1 MFVQGP
7 FCCPATFLCSAP
19 DEGAACSMPR
29 PYDGDC
35 RADRVTEQSDTF
47 HLPGIPP
54 ANARTAG
61 PLCRLAV
68 QFASSIHHCQPHADV
83 KVQTPNMGVSPAAQ
97 NRDELRPDSIAGAA
111 WPFLTLLINPFIRGL
126 KTNVLSAVAAF
137 LHILYRMHRIPL
149 ELSDSFA
156 SVVEKHRQ
164 AKGLS
169 RSALASEAGLHQT
182 YIGLLERGQR
192 SPNLDTAQ
200 AIARSLGCSLSQ
212 LIIEAE
218 KLQQKKA
225 RKR

>member
-1 MFVQGP
+1 M
-7 FCCPATFLCSAP
+7 
-19 DEGAACSMPR
+19 
-29 PYDGDC
+29 
-35 RADRVTEQSDTF
+35 
-47 HLPGIPP
+47 
-54 ANARTAG
+54 
-61 PLCRLAV
+61 
-68 QFASSIHHCQPHADV
+68 
-83 KVQTPNMGVSPAAQ
+83 
-97 NRDELRPDSIAGAA
+97 
-111 WPFLTLLINPFIRGL
+111 LINPFIRAL

-137 LHILYRMHRIPL
+137 LRILCRMHRIPL

-156 SVVEKHRQ
+156 SVVEKHCL

-218 KLQQKKA
+218 KLQQKKV